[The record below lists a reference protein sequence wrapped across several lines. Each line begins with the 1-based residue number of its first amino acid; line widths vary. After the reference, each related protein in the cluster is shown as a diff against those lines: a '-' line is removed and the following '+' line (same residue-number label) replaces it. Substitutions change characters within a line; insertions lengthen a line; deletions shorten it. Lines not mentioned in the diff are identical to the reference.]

1 MLNNHTRE
9 FRVLKESGPQNSEH
23 FPFLGVGVS
32 VQEMRSRTLF
42 YTSLGRLLMVE
53 LGEDE
58 EKFTQFMVPIT
69 SAFDSVGRLLA
80 QAETPVFQAEEAKKG
95 LIGLARDLRGLAYA
109 FNTKTSYM
117 MLFDWIYPTYTGV
130 LVRGVE
136 IWSHDPQI
144 TTPVLKL
151 FAELVQNRS
160 QRLQFDVSSP
170 NGILLFRE
178 ASKVICTYG
187 SRILAQGDNI
197 PKDQMYPMRL
207 KGISICFS
215 MLKAALCGNYVNFG
229 VFRLY
234 GDDALDSALHTFVKL
249 LLSIPQSDLLVYP
262 KLSQTYYV
270 LLECLA
276 QDHMN
281 FLSTLEP
288 NVFLYILSS
297 ISEGLSAI
305 DTMVCT
311 GCCATLDHIVTYL
324 FKCLHQKSK
333 KGTVDL
339 ESDALVRVMK
349 HQPSILQQM
358 LATVL
363 NIIMFED
370 CRNQWSM
377 SRPLLPLILLNNE
390 YFGQLRQQIISQQA
404 PDKQGAMAQW
414 FDSLMEG
421 IEPNLLTK
429 NRDKFT
435 QNLSVFRRDIND
447 SLKGPVTS
455 SSGSS
460 GSEMMTS

>member
-1 MLNNHTRE
+1 MLC
-9 FRVLKESGPQNSEH
+9 
-23 FPFLGVGVS
+23 
-32 VQEMRSRTLF
+32 
-42 YTSLGRLLMVE
+42 
-53 LGEDE
+53 
-58 EKFTQFMVPIT
+58 I
-69 SAFDSVGRLLA
+69 
-80 QAETPVFQAEEAKKG
+80 
-95 LIGLARDLRGLAYA
+95 
-109 FNTKTSYM
+109 
-117 MLFDWIYPTYTGV
+117 
-130 LVRGVE
+130 
-136 IWSHDPQI
+136 
-144 TTPVLKL
+144 
-151 FAELVQNRS
+151 
-160 QRLQFDVSSP
+160 
-170 NGILLFRE
+170 
-178 ASKVICTYG
+178 
-187 SRILAQGDNI
+187 
-197 PKDQMYPMRL
+197 
-207 KGISICFS
+207 FS
-215 MLKAALCGNYVNFG
+215 
-229 VFRLY
+229 
-234 GDDALDSALHTFVKL
+234 
-249 LLSIPQSDLLVYP
+249 
-262 KLSQTYYV
+262 
-270 LLECLA
+270 
-276 QDHMN
+276 
-281 FLSTLEP
+281 
-288 NVFLYILSS
+288 
-297 ISEGLSAI
+297 
-305 DTMVCT
+305 DTMVCS
-311 GCCATLDHIVTYL
+311 GCCATLDHVVTYL
-324 FKCLHQKSK
+324 YKLLHQKSK